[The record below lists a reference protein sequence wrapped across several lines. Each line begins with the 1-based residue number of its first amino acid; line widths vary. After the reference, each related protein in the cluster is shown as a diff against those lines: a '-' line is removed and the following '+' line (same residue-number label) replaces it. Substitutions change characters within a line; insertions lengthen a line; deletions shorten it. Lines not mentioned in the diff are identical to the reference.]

1 MRTAESTQVV
11 IQTSHQSQ
19 CPRFVLFLQDTSL
32 RACPP
37 KLAQEAVELGP
48 RSNKAGPCLVLLKG
62 VSATQ
67 AEFFAWFSTSY
78 LRRYCPRV
86 YWLGSCGSSVTDKEE
101 LLHSICTAGSPGG
114 SIRLQCCPR
123 SLEKW
128 LAAHLPETF
137 KLDPKVFHYVLNVVA
152 TEGKLLWNLH
162 ETDGTYRQTTLLTE
176 SPQKCVSSAVHKLEE
191 ALHLVGHHL
200 GSNQR
205 AIDLGAAPGGWSFYL
220 AKHMAMV
227 IAVDPANLSPEL
239 SLPNVHHLR
248 CKSELAGDTIETLL
262 EGEKADLLVADMN
275 QHPDTTVQAMKPLLP
290 FVKAGGTIIMTM
302 KFYGL
307 GRDRSAPESRVL
319 EAFGCSVEPGSGKAV
334 WLMAN
339 TVNERTFIA
348 VRSQTVI

>member
-1 MRTAESTQVV
+1 MRTADSAKVV

-19 CPRFVLFLQDTSL
+19 CPRLVLFLQDTAL
-32 RACPP
+32 RACTP

-67 AEFFAWFSTSY
+67 AEFFAWYSTSY

-86 YWLGSCGSSVTDKEE
+86 YWLGSCGSSATDKEE

-128 LAAHLPETF
+128 LAAHLPEPF
-137 KLDPKVFHYVLNVVA
+137 KLDPKGFQYVLNVVA
-152 TEGKLLWNLH
+152 NEGTLLWNLH
-162 ETDGTYRQTTLLTE
+162 EADGTYRRTTLLTE

-191 ALHLVGHHL
+191 ALHVVGHHV

-205 AIDLGAAPGGWSFYL
+205 AIDLGAAPGGWSLYL
-220 AKHMAMV
+220 AKHVAMV
-227 IAVDPANLSPEL
+227 
-239 SLPNVHHLR
+239 
-248 CKSELAGDTIETLL
+248 AGDAIETLL

-319 EAFGCSVEPGSGKAV
+319 EAFGCSVEPESG
-334 WLMAN
+334 
-339 TVNERTFIA
+339 
-348 VRSQTVI
+348 